1 MTMEKV
7 TKREHFAML
16 TDLVNKS
23 DVVNKEDLLKFIAHE
38 VELLDKKHSTKKET
52 ETQKQNKILAET
64 VYEIVAD
71 ANGRVSIAEVM
82 EQLEEM
88 GTSVSNQKASYI
100 LNSLAKELRVV
111 KTYEKKVPY
120 YSL

>member
-1 MTMEKV
+1 MEKV

-64 VYEIVAD
+64 VYGIVAD

-88 GTSVSNQKASYI
+88 GTPVSNQKASYI
-100 LNSLAKELRVV
+100 LNSLAKELRIV